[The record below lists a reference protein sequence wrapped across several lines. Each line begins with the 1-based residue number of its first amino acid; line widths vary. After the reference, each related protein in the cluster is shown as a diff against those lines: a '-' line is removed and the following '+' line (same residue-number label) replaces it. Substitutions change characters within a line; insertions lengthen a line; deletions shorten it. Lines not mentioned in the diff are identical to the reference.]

1 MCSPPPPKMMIKIAN
16 PLFWNDILMF
26 TYYLSFSTHSTLA
39 LSIISDKVRKVNL
52 VRLAQ
57 TSMFPSF
64 EMKKLIICIESAE
77 IKKPFRKSLLS
88 EKLRKKVNCV
98 IYSWQLCNRMNVVI
112 TLSLQLKETWKFPRN
127 SRATNTKRFTLLSS
141 LSGHPTKHESKLLSD
156 FLCLLEFE
164 EEQNN
169 LWLLFLVA
177 RWAQ

>member
-1 MCSPPPPKMMIKIAN
+1 
-16 PLFWNDILMF
+16 MF

-64 EMKKLIICIESAE
+64 EMKKKLIICIESAE

-112 TLSLQLKETWKFPRN
+112 TLSLQLKET
-127 SRATNTKRFTLLSS
+127 
-141 LSGHPTKHESKLLSD
+141 
-156 FLCLLEFE
+156 
-164 EEQNN
+164 
-169 LWLLFLVA
+169 
-177 RWAQ
+177 